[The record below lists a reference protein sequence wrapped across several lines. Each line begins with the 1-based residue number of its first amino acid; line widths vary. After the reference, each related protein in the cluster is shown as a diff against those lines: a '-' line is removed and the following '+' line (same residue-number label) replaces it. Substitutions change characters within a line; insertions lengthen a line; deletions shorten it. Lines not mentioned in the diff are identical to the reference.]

1 VIGRLRPTADVRVAQ
16 TELTAISQ
24 RLERL
29 YPEDDK
35 GWGAVVLPLHQDLIA
50 GVRWE
55 LLLLLGAVVVVLL
68 IAYANLAN
76 LLLARV
82 LGRSR
87 EIAIR
92 TAIGASQVR
101 LIQQLLVESALLG
114 LGGGVTG
121 LLAAVGT
128 MRVIVSVF
136 GDALPRASGVAIDG
150 KVTAF
155 TTAIAIATG
164 LIAGVV
170 PAWRMTTGDAG
181 EALKLGMGAPAH
193 TPASGGCAT
202 RW

>member
-1 VIGRLRPTADVRVAQ
+1 M
-16 TELTAISQ
+16 
-24 RLERL
+24 
-29 YPEDDK
+29 
-35 GWGAVVLPLHQDLIA
+35 
-50 GVRWE
+50 
-55 LLLLLGAVVVVLL
+55 
-68 IAYANLAN
+68 
-76 LLLARV
+76 
-82 LGRSR
+82 
-87 EIAIR
+87 
-92 TAIGASQVR
+92 R

-114 LGGGVTG
+114 LAGGVTG